1 MLIRILM
8 KLLVL
13 AAAIWAT
20 AWLLP
25 NVTVTGG
32 FFTYLWI
39 AGRLEP
45 FGMAGAPAIGASLP
59 SLAMAAAVYLALARP
74 AASAR

>member
-1 MLIRILM
+1 MLETTGQDAIAAGVRWQGA
-8 KLLVL
+8 L
-13 AAAIWAT
+13 AWAVGLF
-20 AWLLP
+20 A
-25 NVTVTGG
+25 
-32 FFTYLWI
+32 YLWI

-59 SLAMAAAVYLALARP
+59 SLALAAAVYLALARP